1 MTNAP
6 LPCENKR
13 LTFYPSRATDIDKRD
28 MNVYMSHQQ
37 NVTLIRTDTTGA
49 MVSLRKF
56 SSIQPFDEHLY
67 STKGVASRL
76 ERKCWD
82 YRTLGGC
89 MCRKF
94 ELT

>member
-13 LTFYPSRATDIDKRD
+13 LTFYPSRATDIDTRD
-28 MNVYMSHQQ
+28 MNLYMSHQQ

-56 SSIQPFDEHLY
+56 SSIQPRMTSIYIQHRELHHGWKEDVGTTEPL
-67 STKGVASRL
+67 GVVCVESL
-76 ERKCWD
+76 N
-82 YRTLGGC
+82 
-89 MCRKF
+89 
-94 ELT
+94 